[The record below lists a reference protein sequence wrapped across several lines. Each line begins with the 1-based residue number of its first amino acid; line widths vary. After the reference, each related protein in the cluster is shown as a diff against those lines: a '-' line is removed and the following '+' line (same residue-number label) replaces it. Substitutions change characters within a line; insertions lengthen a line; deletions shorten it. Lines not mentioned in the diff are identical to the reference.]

1 MSIDVE
7 TINARVQQWLTDV
20 LVQVHAG
27 GELELQSALASM
39 RRAWTRAIA
48 ARTDRIKAVTEA
60 QVLEVTTLVP
70 FALELPIHTFSEAN
84 LHVHHMERHKLSGD
98 QRPVVAMAMRSHA
111 RRRGFRAQLPC
122 MIRLTRLAPDLL
134 DVGDNLE
141 MSMKHV
147 RDGVADWLGVND
159 RTPSV
164 RWEIRQERQ
173 RKPGVRIEVV
183 L

>member
-1 MSIDVE
+1 MAIDVE
-7 TINARVQQWLTDV
+7 SINARAQQCFIEVRDSLPD
-20 LVQVHAG
+20 
-27 GELELQSALASM
+27 GEHELRLGLASM
-39 RRAWTRAIA
+39 RRTWSRALA
-48 ARTDRIKAVTEA
+48 ARAERITAVTEA
-60 QVLEVTTLVP
+60 QVLEVTTSVP

-84 LHVHHMERHKLSGD
+84 LHVHHMERYKLSGD
-98 QRPVVAMAMRSHA
+98 QRPIVAMAMRSHT

-122 MIRLTRLAPDLL
+122 VIRLTRLAPDLL

-164 RWEIRQERQ
+164 RWEIRQEQQ
-173 RKPGVRIEVV
+173 RKAGVRIEV
-183 L
+183 LL